1 MLNQHFG
8 KCISLGIRTTYCQ
21 ETLSFH
27 CTVKRPYLFTAG
39 NCNYGNR
46 NPKGAHP
53 FYYLQLK
60 DRILYLTDNAGEV
73 FFDVFVIRELIK
85 MGKEVIVSPK
95 SAPIINDATIEDLN
109 MLY

>member
-1 MLNQHFG
+1 M
-8 KCISLGIRTTYCQ
+8 
-21 ETLSFH
+21 
-27 CTVKRPYLFTAG
+27 
-39 NCNYGNR
+39 
-46 NPKGAHP
+46 
-53 FYYLQLK
+53 
-60 DRILYLTDNAGEV
+60 TDNAGEV